1 MGRFFKLSD
10 IEQDRANKFENFH
23 MHHGETISYIFT
35 IAKSGRGSVIRVKCG
50 GCSKSENITEFS
62 A

>member
-35 IAKSGRGSVIRVKCG
+35 IAKSGRGGSVLRVKCG
-50 GCSKSENITEFS
+50 GCGKSENITEF
-62 A
+62 